1 MRADACARREEGDQ
15 SAVGGIHPPG
25 AGGIR
30 PGWVQGVALRPIS
43 DRRDTPGVYPSN
55 VDIWIDLR
63 LYPRGGRI
71 ALGLLGTW
79 VFMYV

>member
-55 VDIWIDLR
+55 VDIWIGIYLI
-63 LYPRGGRI
+63 LKLNNIITLAYY
-71 ALGLLGTW
+71 T
-79 VFMYV
+79 Y